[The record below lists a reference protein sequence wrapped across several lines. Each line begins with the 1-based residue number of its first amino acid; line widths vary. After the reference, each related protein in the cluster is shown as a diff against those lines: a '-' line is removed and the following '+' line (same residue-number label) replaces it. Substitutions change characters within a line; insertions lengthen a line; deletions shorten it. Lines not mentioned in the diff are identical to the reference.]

1 MNRIR
6 GSYLLV
12 AALATLAVVAAACGS
27 TNTPGTTSK
36 GTITV
41 AGFNF
46 PESSILA
53 NLYGEALAHDGY
65 TVNYK
70 LNLGTRKVIAPALS
84 SGQIDM
90 YPGYAAS
97 ELEYYN
103 NAAGEATADPV
114 ATTAKLNTYLAKI
127 NAVAL
132 TPSAAFDGNAYAV
145 TKATATKYN
154 LTKLSDLTPIAG
166 QLVFGAGPECPT
178 YKFCLPGLMSV
189 YGLHFKQTLTLDT
202 DGPATVAPALSSGQI
217 DLYPGYA
224 ASELEY
230 YNHAAGEATSDP
242 VATTAK
248 LNTYLATINAV
259 ALTPSA
265 AFDGNAYAVTKATAT
280 KYNLTKLSDLTPI
293 AGQLVFGA
301 GPECPTYKFCLPG
314 LMSVYGLHFKQTLTL
329 DTDGPATRAAF
340 KNGSIQVGLVFS
352 SDADLNALGL
362 VVLQDDMHMIA
373 ADNVVPVVRTAI
385 ATDEVK
391 TVLNKIDA
399 GLTTAD
405 LVTMNGQVELLHQD
419 ADAVAMAYLQQHN
432 YFS

>member
-1 MNRIR
+1 MNRFR

-12 AALATLAVVAAACGS
+12 AALAALATVAAACGS
-27 TNTPGTTSK
+27 TNTPAPTSK
-36 GTITV
+36 GTLTV

-53 NLYGEALAHDGY
+53 NLYGQALAHDGY

-70 LNLGTRKVIAPALS
+70 LNLGTRKVIAPALQ
-84 SGQIDM
+84 SGQIDL

-103 NAAGEATADPV
+103 NSAGEATADPA
-114 ATTAKLNTYLAKI
+114 ATTVKLNTYLAKI
-127 NAVAL
+127 NAIAL

-154 LTKLSDLTPIAG
+154 LTKLSDLTPVAG

-178 YKFCLPGLMSV
+178 YKFCLPGL
-189 YGLHFKQTLTLDT
+189 T
-202 DGPATVAPALSSGQI
+202 
-217 DLYPGYA
+217 
-224 ASELEY
+224 
-230 YNHAAGEATSDP
+230 
-242 VATTAK
+242 
-248 LNTYLATINAV
+248 
-259 ALTPSA
+259 
-265 AFDGNAYAVTKATAT
+265 
-280 KYNLTKLSDLTPI
+280 
-293 AGQLVFGA
+293 
-301 GPECPTYKFCLPG
+301 
-314 LMSVYGLHFKQTLTL
+314 SVYGLHFKQTLTL

-340 KNGSIQVGLVFS
+340 KNGAIQVGLVFS

-373 ADNVVPVVRTAI
+373 ADNVVPVIRTAVD
-385 ATDEVK
+385 TDEVK
-391 TVLNKIDA
+391 NVLNKVDA

-405 LVTMNGQVELLHQD
+405 LVTMNSQVALLHQD
-419 ADAVAMAYLQQHN
+419 ADAVATAYLQQHN